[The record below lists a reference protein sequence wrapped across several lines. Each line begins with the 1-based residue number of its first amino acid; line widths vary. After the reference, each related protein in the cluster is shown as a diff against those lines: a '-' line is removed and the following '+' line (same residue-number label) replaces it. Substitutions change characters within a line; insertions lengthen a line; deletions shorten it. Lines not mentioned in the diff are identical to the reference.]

1 MTVTF
6 VPSTGAFVHLRF
18 CGDFNSQGLSA
29 VNELLTTAIV
39 NPDFRESGD
48 PTEKGQEGQD
58 FEGWIVGD
66 FCLVCARND
75 GQEVEER
82 SQTTT

>member
-1 MTVTF
+1 MFVYIYLYEYMIVTF

-58 FEGWIVGD
+58 FEGWI
-66 FCLVCARND
+66 
-75 GQEVEER
+75 
-82 SQTTT
+82 

>member
-1 MTVTF
+1 MILASRTCFQLYMFYMFIFIIIYKIVTF
-6 VPSTGAFVHLRF
+6 VPSPGAFVHLRF

-58 FEGWIVGD
+58 FEGWI
-66 FCLVCARND
+66 
-75 GQEVEER
+75 
-82 SQTTT
+82 